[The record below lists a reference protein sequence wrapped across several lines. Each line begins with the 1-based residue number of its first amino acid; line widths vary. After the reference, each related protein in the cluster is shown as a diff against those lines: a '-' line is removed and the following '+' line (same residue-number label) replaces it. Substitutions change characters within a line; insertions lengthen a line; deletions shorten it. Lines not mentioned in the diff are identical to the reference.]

1 MGAKSPY
8 IGTMSDIPPP
18 PRTPP
23 SALPPEDRPGER
35 TAAHQ
40 APETRDTP
48 DSNADGEPDSFDYF
62 SSEERRSPIPSAT
75 NFKVLAHLIPFLWPK
90 DNLGFRIRVVTA
102 FVALIAAKGILIC
115 VPFLLGAA
123 VDVITDSTNNN
134 PATTIA
140 AVPIALILAY
150 AVSRIGGVGFQQARD
165 ILFARVGQFAQRSI
179 AVDVFRHLH
188 NLSLRFHLERRTGGL
203 SRIMER
209 GTKSIEFLLRFL
221 VFSIGPTLIELVLV
235 SIVLTVR
242 YSWVYAAV
250 TAVTVIFYVWFT
262 FSITEW
268 RLQIRRILNNRDTE
282 ANTRAIDSL
291 LNYETVKYFGN
302 EDLEAGRYDTS
313 MQAYQEAAIKSQ
325 SSLGLVNAGQAL
337 IFNFGLAALM
347 VMAGF
352 DIANNRM
359 DVGDFVVVNAMLI
372 QLYGPL
378 NLLGFVYRE
387 IKQALV
393 DMEKMFS
400 LLEIER
406 EVRDDPDAPDLA
418 VTGGRIKFDHVD
430 FAYDPRRPVLQDITF
445 TVEAGQQVAIVGPS
459 GAGKSTLS
467 RLLYRFYDPQ
477 SGSIQIDG
485 QDIAHVTQHSLRA
498 AIGIVPQDT
507 VLFNESIAYNIGYA
521 DAEAS
526 RDQIIQ
532 AAKQARIHDF
542 IASLPDGYDTVVGER
557 GLKLSG
563 GEKQRVAIARTI
575 LKNPPILI
583 LDEAT
588 SALDSK
594 TEAEIQAA
602 LESVAR
608 NRTSIAI
615 AHRLSTIIGAH
626 KILVLSGG
634 RIVEHGTHTDLLERG
649 GVYADMWRQQQTGH
663 TDPQPRSEHASDPEI
678 DPKSDQSVAK
688 TQAMPGQMPKTA

>member
-1 MGAKSPY
+1 
-8 IGTMSDIPPP
+8 MSDV
-18 PRTPP
+18 PP
-23 SALPPEDRPGER
+23 SPSAPPSVLPPEDRSSR
-35 TAAHQ
+35 RDA
-40 APETRDTP
+40 APEP
-48 DSNADGEPDSFDYF
+48 EAENEPDSFDYF
-62 SSEERRSPIPSAT
+62 SSEERQSPIPTST
-75 NFKVLAHLIPFLWPK
+75 NLRVLSRLGPFLWPH
-90 DNLGFRIRVVTA
+90 DNIGFRIRVVAA
-102 FVALIAAKGILIC
+102 FVALIIAKGILIC
-115 VPFLLGAA
+115 APFLLGAA
-123 VDVITDSTNNN
+123 VDVITEGTDNTS
-134 PATTIA
+134 AVTIA
-140 AVPIALILAY
+140 AVPIALIFAY
-150 AVSRIGGVGFQQARD
+150 ALSRIGSVGFQQARD
-165 ILFARVGQFAQRSI
+165 ILFARVGQFAQRTV

-221 VFSIGPTLIELVLV
+221 VFSVGPTLIELLLV
-235 SIVLTVR
+235 SIVLTAR
-242 YSWVYAAV
+242 YSWVYAAI
-250 TAVTVIFYVWFT
+250 TAVTVILYVWFT
-262 FSITEW
+262 FSVTEW

-302 EDLEAGRYDTS
+302 EDLEASRYDTS

-325 SSLGLVNAGQAL
+325 SSLGIVNAGQAL
-337 IFNFGLAALM
+337 IFNLGLAALM

-352 DIANNRM
+352 DIANKKM

-400 LLEIER
+400 LLDIEE
-406 EVRDDPDAPDLA
+406 EVRDEPGAVDLTVSGGSIA
-418 VTGGRIKFDHVD
+418 FDNVT
-430 FAYDPRRPVLQDITF
+430 FAYDPRRPVLQEITF
-445 TVEAGQQVAIVGPS
+445 SADAGQQVAIVGPS

-477 SGSIQIDG
+477 SGSIRIDG
-485 QDIAHVTQHSLRA
+485 QNIAGVTQSSLRA

-521 DAEAS
+521 DADAS
-526 RDQIIQ
+526 RAQIIE

-542 IASLPDGYDTVVGER
+542 IASLPDGYDTIVGER

-602 LESVAR
+602 LDAVAR
-608 NRTSIAI
+608 NRTSMVI
-615 AHRLSTIIGAH
+615 AHRLSTVIGAH
-626 KILVLSGG
+626 RILVLSEG
-634 RIVEHGTHTDLLERG
+634 RIVEHGSHTELLG
-649 GVYADMWRQQQTGH
+649 LNGIYADMWRQQQAGH
-663 TDPQPRSEHASDPEI
+663 ANPGT
-678 DPKSDQSVAK
+678 QSSSTVAK
-688 TQAMPGQMPKTA
+688 TQAASDQMPKTA